1 MGENSLQTENN
12 RILELLR
19 STKDA
24 LSTLS
29 KIEYSPIISSSGLS
43 SLEFSLELLS
53 FMTLENRSYV
63 ERLIEIIE
71 TKEEVRIRSVFDLLF
86 YLYAYWRPKYFESQ
100 QNSDGEK
107 TVLFQEAEQVLY
119 ERICMGNIVSS
130 KVLEES
136 RTQDDNSRNP
146 FLVLYDELKDVIQT
160 IINDGSLAQP
170 TEPQKGD
177 NMQEDKIQEKNQE
190 KKDAMEK
197 DGPAKEKKAKEKP
210 KQPKKG
216 KPKKKKV

>member
-136 RTQDDNSRNP
+136 RTQDDNTRNP
-146 FLVLYDELKDVIQT
+146 FLVMYDHLKDVIQS
-160 IINDGSLAQP
+160 IINDGAERKYTEQP
-170 TEPQKGD
+170 KGEQ
-177 NMQEDKIQEKNQE
+177 MQEDKPQEKNQE
-190 KKDAMEK
+190 KKTDAMDK
-197 DGPAKEKKAKEKP
+197 IDQQKKTKEKP
-210 KQPKKG
+210 KQQKKG
-216 KPKKKKV
+216 KPKKKKL